1 MARLVIV
8 SNRVPVP
15 RSRGTASAGGLAV
28 GLKDALVT
36 RAALWFGWS
45 GHIARQSEAPPAM
58 IRSGRTTYAT
68 IDLTEA
74 EHRAY
79 YTGFSNG
86 TLWPLLHWRMGLA
99 EFDRDHFTAYR
110 AVNQRFAQ
118 ALAPLLEPED
128 LVWVHD
134 FHLVPMGAALR
145 ERGVT
150 QPIGFFLHVPFPPPA
165 LFGALPEAATL
176 LHDLGAYDLIGVQTD
191 MDRDFLR
198 SALAA
203 LEIAARVETF
213 PIGID
218 AEGFAQE
225 AALAA
230 AGTDALRLAES
241 LGDRALILGVDRLD
255 YSKGLPHRL
264 RGFAR
269 LLARFPEH
277 RRRVTFLQVAP
288 VSRGEVA
295 QYRALKRELDEL
307 AGQINGAHGEVDWI
321 PLRWITRA
329 VPRATLAGFHR
340 LARVC
345 LVTPLRDGMN
355 LVAKE
360 FVAAQDRNDPGVLVL
375 SSFAGAAA
383 ELTGAVQVNPH
394 DPEAIAEALHTAL
407 TMEPSTRHDRWQ
419 ADFNVICRNSAAAWA
434 QRFLAALEQP
444 SPAPRQPV
452 ATRAQLAPPEPGF
465 TATLPAR

>member
-15 RSRGTASAGGLAV
+15 RTRGGTPAGGLAV
-28 GLKDALVT
+28 ALKEALAS
-36 RAALWFGWS
+36 RDALWFGWS
-45 GHIARQSEAPPAM
+45 GQVVKQASDTPSIAEA
-58 IRSGRTTYAT
+58 GRTRYAT
-68 IDLTEA
+68 VDLSEA
-74 EHRAY
+74 EHRTY
-79 YTGFSNG
+79 YAGFANG
-86 TLWPLLHWRMGLA
+86 TLWPLLHWRMGLT
-99 EFDRDHFTAYR
+99 EFDRAQFQGFR
-110 AVNQRFAQ
+110 AVNARFARV
-118 ALAPLLEPED
+118 LAPQLRADDTL
-128 LVWVHD
+128 WVHD
-134 FHLVPMGAALR
+134 FHMIPLGAALR
-145 ERGVT
+145 EVGAAQR
-150 QPIGFFLHVPFPPPA
+150 IGFFLHVPFPPPA
-165 LFGALPEAATL
+165 LFAALPESETL
-176 LHDLGAYDLIGVQTD
+176 LRDLAAYDLIGVQTAL
-191 MDRDFLR
+191 DRDFLR
-198 SALAA
+198 AA
-203 LEIAARVETF
+203 MAAQGFDARVEHF

-218 AEGFAQE
+218 AEAFARE
-225 AALAA
+225 AVRAA
-230 AGTDALRLAES
+230 AGPDGKRLAES

-277 RRRVTFLQVAP
+277 RRRVTFLQVSP

-340 LARVC
+340 LARVG

-360 FVAAQDRNDPGVLVL
+360 FVAAQASSDPGVLVL
-375 SSFAGAAA
+375 SRFAGAAA

-394 DPEAIAEALHTAL
+394 DPEAIAEGLHEAL
-407 TMEPSTRHDRWQ
+407 TMDEATRRARWW
-419 ADFNVICRNSAAAWA
+419 ADVAVLRHNSAAAWA
-434 QRFLAALEQP
+434 DGFLRALARADGHHQPMAAK
-444 SPAPRQPV
+444 
-452 ATRAQLAPPEPGF
+452 
-465 TATLPAR
+465 